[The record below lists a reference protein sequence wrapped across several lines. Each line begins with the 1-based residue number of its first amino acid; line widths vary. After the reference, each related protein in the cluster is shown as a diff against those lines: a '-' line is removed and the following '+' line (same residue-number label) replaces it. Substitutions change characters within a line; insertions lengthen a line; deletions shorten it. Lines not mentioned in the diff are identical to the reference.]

1 LKKNSIKSFDIQIV
15 NEITWLYINLKK
27 KNFDLAANS
36 RSCYS
41 NFQMLDQYTNNSETN
56 VIVSINPVEWRVSE
70 HDQLQVIEDAIAT
83 GLCF

>member
-1 LKKNSIKSFDIQIV
+1 MAGSYIV
-15 NEITWLYINLKK
+15 GGNPQ
-27 KNFDLAANS
+27 AANS

-70 HDQLQVIEDAIAT
+70 HDHFA
-83 GLCF
+83 